1 MEGGMQEYLAK
12 FQTLGISPRD
22 YFLKRAAPIAAA
34 AILVA
39 ILGAA
44 VPVVLG
50 MAPWIPVVV
59 PVAILGMTGFSLY
72 VYPVSAVDRK
82 RMEIENALPFFMTHM
97 GVLSTSNMPRT
108 EVIRI
113 LSGREEYGVLADEL
127 QRIHSLVV
135 DWKMALPEACRFVS
149 KATPSQIFG
158 DFLERLAHA
167 METGQDMDVF
177 MQGEQGVVMKEY
189 ATVYETAIYQVE
201 SWKDIYMS
209 SIMSGAFLAI
219 FAIITPILTGAN
231 PQNLLIGTL
240 FFIVFMEV
248 ILAFVLRMRT
258 PADQLWTTSNIRI
271 AERAALDKMIMLAAA
286 VGVLIMAVM
295 MLVGLPTALAFALGV
310 APLIV
315 PARKAHTLEEEV
327 KRREDN
333 YAAFIRSMGASL
345 ASRGGSL
352 REVLGS
358 VKHHNFGP
366 LTNIV
371 DRLYSRLT
379 WRLDDPKAWKYFAA
393 ESGSQLVDAFTDMF
407 IEGIKAGG
415 KADRVGQIISE
426 NVVRILN
433 LRKAR
438 YSTAGTF
445 SGTLYGLSGS
455 MAFVLFLGVG
465 ILGTLGD
472 LFALTGSAEFDADGA
487 PSVAAV
493 DINFDFNIGL
503 VRNLVLSTMVLH
515 GLMASVM
522 LKMVD
527 GGSPKAGLQM
537 MVFMTWV
544 ACALA
549 TISEMVLPLV
559 FDVGG

>member
-1 MEGGMQEYLAK
+1 MAQKFEFTFLDEYLQK
-12 FQTLGISPRD
+12 FQVLNIPPRD
-22 YFLKRAAPIAAA
+22 YFLKKALPLAVLALVVGIGMGVMVGILGLPAWAATIIPIAV
-34 AILVA
+34 I
-39 ILGAA
+39 
-44 VPVVLG
+44 G
-50 MAPWIPVVV
+50 MAGVGIY
-59 PVAILGMTGFSLY
+59 S
-72 VYPVSAVDRK
+72 YPLSQVDRK

-113 LSGREEYGVLADEL
+113 LAEREEYASLAEEL
-127 QRIHSLVV
+127 RRIHSLVV

-149 KATPSQIFG
+149 QSSPSQIFS

-189 ATVYETAIYQVE
+189 ATIYETAIYNVE

-240 FFIVFMEV
+240 GFILFMEV
-248 ILAFVLRMRT
+248 LLAFVLRIRT
-258 PADQLWTTSNIRI
+258 PADRLWHKTKIET
-271 AERAALDKMIMLAAA
+271 AERRRLKVVMQVSAAMSILLLVVLYL
-286 VGVLIMAVM
+286 VGVPTGISYAIAV
-295 MLVGLPTALAFALGV
+295 L
-310 APLIV
+310 PLIV
-315 PARKAHTLEEEV
+315 PGRMALGMEEDI

-333 YAAFIRSMGASL
+333 YAAFVRSMGASL
-345 ASRGGSL
+345 SSRGGSL
-352 REVLGS
+352 REVLSS
-358 VKHHNFGP
+358 VKTHNFGP
-366 LTNIV
+366 LTEIV
-371 DRLYSRLT
+371 NRLYSRLT
-379 WRLDDPKAWKYFAA
+379 WRIDDSKAWKYFAA

-407 IEGIKAGG
+407 IEGVHSGG
-415 KADRVGQIISE
+415 SADRVGGIISE

-445 SGTLYGLSGS
+445 RGTLYGLTAS

-472 LFALTGSAEFDADGA
+472 LFALTGSADIDTEV
-487 PSVAAV
+487 SAV
-493 DINFDFNIGL
+493 DINFDFDI
-503 VRNLVLSTMVLH
+503 NLVTDLVITLMVVH
-515 GLMASVM
+515 GLMAALM
-522 LKMVD
+522 YKMVD
-527 GGSPKAGLQM
+527 GGSFQAGLQM
-537 MVFMTWV
+537 AVVMTIV
-544 ACALA
+544 AVVLA
-549 TISEMVLPLV
+549 AISGWVLPRV
-559 FDVGG
+559 FSV

>member
-1 MEGGMQEYLAK
+1 MEESWLEIYLAR
-12 FQTLGISPRD
+12 FRVLNIEPRWYVTRRVIPISI
-22 YFLKRAAPIAAA
+22 L
-34 AILVA
+34 AIVGAIGMFFVARIGGFPAWSLV
-39 ILGAA
+39 I
-44 VPVVLG
+44 
-50 MAPWIPVVV
+50 IPVVIIGL
-59 PVAILGMTGFSLY
+59 AGFGLY
-72 VYPVSAVDRK
+72 VTPISMVDKK

-97 GVLSTSNMPRT
+97 GVLYTSNMPRT

-113 LSGREEYGVLADEL
+113 LAGRVEYKSLAEDL
-127 QRIHSLVV
+127 RRIHSLVV

-149 KATPSQIFG
+149 ASTPSQIFG

-189 ATVYETAIYQVE
+189 ATIYETAIYNVE
-201 SWKDIYMS
+201 AWKDIYMS

-240 FFIVFMEV
+240 GFILFME
-248 ILAFVLRMRT
+248 LMLTFVLRMRT
-258 PADQLWTTSNIRI
+258 PADRLWQRTAIVPQDQIRLQRIVLIAAAASVVIFAIGFFSPLSTPLSYAIAVVPLLVPGRI
-271 AERAALDKMIMLAAA
+271 AFKM
-286 VGVLIMAVM
+286 
-295 MLVGLPTALAFALGV
+295 
-310 APLIV
+310 
-315 PARKAHTLEEEV
+315 EEAV

-333 YAAFIRSMGASL
+333 YAAFVRSMGASL
-345 ASRGGSL
+345 ASKGGSL
-352 REVLGS
+352 REILSS
-358 VKHHNFGP
+358 VKTHNFGP

-371 DRLYSRLT
+371 ERLFARLT
-379 WRLDDPKAWKYFAA
+379 WRIDDAKAWKYFAA

-415 KADRVGQIISE
+415 KADRVGSIISE

-445 SGTLYGLSGS
+445 RGTLYGLTGS

-472 LFALTGSAEFDADGA
+472 LFALTGSAGVDLE
-487 PSVAAV
+487 SQVQAV
-493 DINFDFNIGL
+493 DINFDFNIDLVSDLVVTLLVIHGGL
-503 VRNLVLSTMVLH
+503 AA
-515 GLMASVM
+515 LMF
-522 LKMVD
+522 KMVD
-527 GGSPKAGLQM
+527 GGSFKAGLQM
-537 MVFMTWV
+537 AVIMTWLAV
-544 ACALA
+544 ALSAASAWL
-549 TISEMVLPLV
+549 LPKV
-559 FDVGG
+559 FSVG